1 VSGARLIEAI
11 SGESFLEDAF
21 VRWVLAPAVAEGILP
36 HVVGQYPVLVADRS
50 YSLDFLI
57 TGLRKRVVVELDGF
71 AFHSSR
77 KAFVHDRIRQNDLV
91 TLGYTVLR
99 FSYDAIRDHTAHCVS
114 QLQSVLADDPQL
126 AAHLIV
132 DPIVP
137 VPSDMDASPL
147 WLATPP
153 PAQTPS
159 NASYFDEV
167 RQRFAMT
174 PLRSCQREALTALA
188 DYYRRGGGNAA
199 CVMSVGA
206 GKTVL
211 GVAAALAFSRR
222 RALIVTPGRVV
233 RGTFA
238 TALDESSAANVIY
251 TLRDGPLIPGCRP
264 PKTTVLDREDGPIRD
279 VSRGMLLS
287 SDIIVTN
294 FHSLNSTRDGEGL
307 LGALR
312 PEDIDFIVVDEA
324 HIAAASSYQKLFEH
338 FPNARRL
345 LMSACFSRADGKSI
359 TADVVYR
366 YRLIDSIADGHAKH
380 LRAHRFSP
388 EVEQTEYEITWP
400 DGTREEIIGKQALL
414 EIMDDER
421 KLARI
426 TATSEQPIH
435 RIMQIVRECVDS
447 QKIALSPVRPRV
459 LFAALGQN
467 HAQQISR
474 IANAHGIISQTLHHS
489 MSDTEIAATRRRFE
503 SESGS
508 LQAVVQLKMLGQGY
522 DLPAITVVI
531 PMRPYGSFGEFYQFI
546 GRGIR
551 MIHDPDLAAREQEQH
566 LEVVYHGELGLDAH
580 LESLRIENDMDPHPD
595 TDDAFGDAP
604 VLDRASANDGS
615 TGPVAE
621 VASAVVLEEQG
632 NTHQQFL
639 HTPDQVEARREER
652 ELHALAQGYAAYVAT
667 TATPQPFEA
676 FVTVIRR
683 MHG

>member
-1 VSGARLIEAI
+1 MSGTRLVQTISGA
-11 SGESFLEDAF
+11 SFLEDAF
-21 VRWVLAPAVAEGILP
+21 VRWVLTPAVTEGILP
-36 HVVGQYPVLVADRS
+36 HIVGQQPVAIDDRN
-50 YSLDFLI
+50 YVLDFVI
-57 TGLRKRVVVELDGF
+57 AGSGRPIVVELDGF
-71 AFHSSR
+71 EFHSSR
-77 KAFVHDRIRQNDLV
+77 KAFVHDRSRQNDLV
-91 TLGYTVLR
+91 ALAYIVLR
-99 FSYDAIRDHTAHCVS
+99 FSYDAIRDDTARCVS
-114 QLQSVLADDPQL
+114 QLQSVLAADPLL
-126 AAHLIV
+126 AVHLIA

-137 VPSDMDASPL
+137 VPDDMDANPL

-153 PAQTPS
+153 PAPAPS
-159 NASYFDEV
+159 NLAYFDEV

-174 PLRSCQREALTALA
+174 PLRGCQREALTALA
-188 DYYRRGGGNAA
+188 DYYRRGGANAA

-222 RALIVTPGRVV
+222 RALIVTPGRVI

-264 PKTTVLDREDGPIRD
+264 PKTTVLDRQDGPIRD
-279 VSRGMLLS
+279 VSRETLLS

-294 FHSLNSTRDGEGL
+294 FHSLSSTRDGEGL
-307 LGALR
+307 LGVLG
-312 PEDIDFIVVDEA
+312 PDDIDFIVVDEA
-324 HIAAASSYQKLFEH
+324 HIAAATSYQKLFDY

-400 DGTREEIIGKQALL
+400 DGTREEIVGKQALL

-435 RIMQIVRECVDS
+435 RIMQIVSESLDS
-447 QKIALSPVRPRV
+447 QKVALAPVRPRV

-467 HAQQISR
+467 HAEQIAR
-474 IANAHGIISQTLHHS
+474 IANAHGITARTLHHS
-489 MSDTEIAATRRRFE
+489 MSDTEIAATRRRYE
-503 SESGS
+503 AESGA

-522 DLPAITVVI
+522 DLPAISVVV

-551 MIHDPDLAAREQEQH
+551 MIHDPELAAREQEQH
-566 LEVVYHGELGLDAH
+566 LDVVYHGELGLDTH
-580 LESLRIENDMDPHPD
+580 LESLRIENDMDPNPE

-604 VLDRASANDGS
+604 VPDRAAADAGL
-615 TGPVAE
+615 TAE
-621 VASAVVLEEQG
+621 IAQAVVLEEQG
-632 NTHQQFL
+632 DSRQQFL

-652 ELHALAQGYAAYVAT
+652 ELHALAQRYAAYAASTAIPRSFEDFVA
-667 TATPQPFEA
+667 
-676 FVTVIRR
+676 VIRS

>member
-1 VSGARLIEAI
+1 MSGTRLVRAI

-21 VRWVLAPAVAEGILP
+21 VRWVLTPAVTEGILP
-36 HVVGQYPVLVADRS
+36 HIVGQQPVAIDDRN
-50 YSLDFLI
+50 YVLDFVI
-57 TGLRKRVVVELDGF
+57 AGSGRPIVIELDGF
-71 AFHSSR
+71 EFHSSR
-77 KAFVHDRIRQNDLV
+77 KAFVHDRSRQNDLV
-91 TLGYTVLR
+91 ALAYIVLR
-99 FSYDAIRDHTAHCVS
+99 FSYDAIRDDTARCVS
-114 QLQSVLADDPQL
+114 QLQSVLAADPQL
-126 AAHLIV
+126 AVHLIA

-137 VPSDMDASPL
+137 VPDDMDANPL

-153 PAQTPS
+153 PVQTPPS
-159 NASYFDEV
+159 LSYFDEV

-174 PLRSCQREALTALA
+174 PLRGCQREALTALA
-188 DYYRRGGGNAA
+188 DYYRRGGTNAA
-199 CVMSVGA
+199 CVMSVGS

-222 RALIVTPGRVV
+222 RALIVTPGRVI
-233 RGTFA
+233 RGAFA

-251 TLRDGPLIPGCRP
+251 TLRGGPLIPGCRP
-264 PKTTVLDREDGPIRD
+264 PRTTVLDRQDGPIRD
-279 VSRGMLLS
+279 VSRETLLS

-307 LGALR
+307 LGVLD
-312 PEDIDFIVVDEA
+312 PDDIDFIVVDEA
-324 HIAAASSYQKLFEH
+324 HIAAATSYQNLFDH
-338 FPNARRL
+338 FPSARRL

-400 DGTREEIIGKQALL
+400 DGTREEIVGKQALL
-414 EIMDDER
+414 EVMDDER

-435 RIMQIVRECVDS
+435 RIMQIVSECLDS
-447 QKIALSPVRPRV
+447 QKVALAPLRPRV

-467 HAQQISR
+467 HAEQIAR
-474 IANAHGIISQTLHHS
+474 IANAHGIIARTLHHS
-489 MSDTEIAATRRRFE
+489 MSDTEIAATRRRYE
-503 SESGS
+503 AESGT

-522 DLPAITVVI
+522 DLPAISVVV

-566 LEVVYHGELGLDAH
+566 LDVVYHGELGLDTH
-580 LESLRIENDMDPHPD
+580 LESLRIENDMDPNPE

-604 VLDRASANDGS
+604 VPDRTAAEHGPDGGDRS
-615 TGPVAE
+615 GSRPRRTGGLPA
-621 VASAVVLEEQG
+621 AVPP
-632 NTHQQFL
+632 H
-639 HTPDQVEARREER
+639 P
-652 ELHALAQGYAAYVAT
+652 
-667 TATPQPFEA
+667 
-676 FVTVIRR
+676 
-683 MHG
+683 